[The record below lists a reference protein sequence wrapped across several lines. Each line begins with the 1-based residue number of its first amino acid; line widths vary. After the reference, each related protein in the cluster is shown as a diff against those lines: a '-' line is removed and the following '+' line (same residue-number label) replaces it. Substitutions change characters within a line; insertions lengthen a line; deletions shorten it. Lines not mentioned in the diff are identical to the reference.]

1 MLDLS
6 KKDSL
11 RSVRDFTKTLLRKN
25 SREYF
30 KPLYFNKNL
39 WFKLYRENLKGF
51 LLFKK
56 ENEGVV
62 KVQLN
67 ICLELYLI

>member
-6 KKDSL
+6 KKDSS
-11 RSVRDFTKTLLRKN
+11 RSARDFTKTLLRKN

-51 LLFKK
+51 FFFQKRK
-56 ENEGVV
+56 QRGG
-62 KVQLN
+62 
-67 ICLELYLI
+67 